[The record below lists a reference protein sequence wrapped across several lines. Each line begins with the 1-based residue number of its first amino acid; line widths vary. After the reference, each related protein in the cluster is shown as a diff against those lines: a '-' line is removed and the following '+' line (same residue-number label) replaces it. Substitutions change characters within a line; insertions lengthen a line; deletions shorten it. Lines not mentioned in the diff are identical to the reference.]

1 MVFWA
6 SLGLILGALGAFL
19 GALLV
24 FLRAFGSTLHAQN
37 FFLDSLPGQIY
48 CSFSYLLSLPS
59 SKPLFSSSWS
69 LFVSILN
76 SQTDAPTLQNV
87 DLLKGIL
94 TFLKNQHFR
103 SKDGFKNVLGLSR
116 APFGSSWGSLGAL
129 WGLYIDHRGLPDS
142 SWISF
147 GHHLLASCCGRWS

>member
-6 SLGLILGALGAFL
+6 SLGLILGALGALL

-69 LFVSILN
+69 LSVSILN
-76 SQTDAPTLQNV
+76 SQTDPPTLQNV
-87 DLLKGIL
+87 DLLRGIL
-94 TFLKNQHFR
+94 TFLKNQRFR
-103 SKDGFKNVLGLSR
+103 SKYGFESVLGLSR
-116 APFGSSWGSLGAL
+116 ASKNAIRHLQHMEIFDKNPIRHPIRHGAQ
-129 WGLYIDHRGLPDS
+129 G
-142 SWISF
+142 
-147 GHHLLASCCGRWS
+147 CGPVQK